1 MNLLTLHHGLY
12 GQRIADNLRLRSP
25 ENWQISELELPKALP
40 LIVDEPEE
48 FLPLELP
55 SANLVLHLAETS
67 QAAQLLPGVIRLS
80 GAFVVITPIDNDTWI
95 PPGMRRQLGREL
107 TALGA
112 AIVFFEPFCALA
124 EDLIAAQPDL
134 QPEQQDVLMAFTR
147 HFGRPRLRVI
157 MSDDETIS
165 DVIVERGAA
174 CGSGFRLLILL
185 TVIGYLGNIKRRG
198 KRIGVTTEVAAML
211 TFLFGWYSFLSRS
224 TGLH

>member
-112 AIVFFEPFCALA
+112 AIVFPEPFCALA

-174 CGSGFRLLILL
+174 YSSGFRWVDSADRNRLP
-185 TVIGYLGNIKRRG
+185 GQYQAPREEDWNH
-198 KRIGVTTEVAAML
+198 
-211 TFLFGWYSFLSRS
+211 Y
-224 TGLH
+224 

>member
-40 LIVDEPEE
+40 LIVDDPEE
-48 FLPLELP
+48 SLPLELL
-55 SANLVLHLAETS
+55 SAALVLHLAETS
-67 QAAQLLPGVIRLS
+67 QAAQLLPGVIKLS
-80 GAFVVITPIDNDTWI
+80 GAFAVIAPIDNDTWI
-95 PPGMRRQLGREL
+95 PTGLRRQLGREL
-107 TALGA
+107 TAHA
-112 AIVFFEPFCALA
+112 VVFPEPFCALA

-174 CGSGFRLLILL
+174 YSSGFRWVDSADRNRLP
-185 TVIGYLGNIKRRG
+185 GQYQAPREEDWNH
-198 KRIGVTTEVAAML
+198 
-211 TFLFGWYSFLSRS
+211 Y
-224 TGLH
+224 